1 MLTAVVIRS
10 GEAFQVRLVTA
21 EKEGGKFDPEE
32 CAYPPEESNPT
43 ECGPG
48 PSPIIPEVKELIW
61 GASAFIVFALAMRL
75 FLFPRL
81 KKGMDARY
89 ESIRSGHEQADA
101 ARAAARSEVAQY
113 ESAVA
118 AAKAEAAKVLEA
130 ARETL
135 EQERQSQI
143 SSANARIATQREAA
157 VAQADAARA
166 AARSQIES
174 AVADVV
180 SSAVEAAAGKKP
192 DAAQVS
198 RAVAEAMGAGVR

>member
-21 EKEGGKFDPEE
+21 EKGGEFKPED
-32 CAYPPEESNPT
+32 CAYPPEESNPN

-48 PSPIIPEVKELIW
+48 PSPIIPEVKEMVW

-89 ESIRSGHEQADA
+89 ESIRSGHETAEA
-101 ARAAARSEVAQY
+101 TRFSARTEVAQY
-113 ESAVA
+113 DAALVAV
-118 AAKAEAAKVLEA
+118 KAEAAKVIEA

-135 EQERQSQI
+135 ESERQSQMAAANSRI
-143 SSANARIATQREAA
+143 SAQREAA
-157 VAQADAARA
+157 AAQADAERNAV
-166 AARSQIES
+166 RSQIES
-174 AVADVV
+174 ALVDVV

-192 DAAQVS
+192 DSGQVS
-198 RAVAEAMGAGVR
+198 RAISDAMSAGVR